1 MNKLV
6 ILTKNPQTY
15 FIKRL
20 INEVGSSR
28 IELFNPWYDLIV
40 PEAEKYLVRT
50 TGVYKSDLDLLM
62 LQSLPSEAVINPLDA
77 LKRFRSKSSQY
88 NWFDEESLPGLH
100 WLPLKGSDLI
110 TIEKFFRL
118 YPRVVVKPLLGQGG
132 WGVEVLTWASF
143 KGWWKKHQAK
153 KDEDY
158 LIQPLVEEAR
168 ELRHFFIKDE
178 FSLTLERKALSGIAA
193 NFQKQGTASVV
204 DLPEAIQADL
214 DRLISKSGALYGAI
228 DLFLDNGRVII
239 LELNTV
245 PGIEQLEQVSGINI
259 IKKFLSAKF
268 FCQFL

>member
-15 FIKRL
+15 FIKRF
-20 INEVGSSR
+20 IDEVGSSS
-28 IELFNPWYDLIV
+28 IELFNPWTDLTL
-40 PEAEKYLVRT
+40 PEAESYLVRT
-50 TGVYKSDLDLLM
+50 TGVYKSDLDLM
-62 LQSLPSEAVINPLDA
+62 MIQSLPQERVINPLKA
-77 LKRFRSKSSQY
+77 LKLFRSKSSQY
-88 NWFDEESLPGLH
+88 TWFDEESLPGLH
-100 WLPLKGSDLI
+100 WLLLKGSDLI

-143 KGWWKKHQAK
+143 KGWWKKRQSK

-158 LIQPLVEEAR
+158 LIQPLVEGAR

-178 FSLTLERKALSGIAA
+178 FGITLERRALSGIAA
-193 NFQKQGTASVV
+193 NFQKQGSAEVV
-204 DLPEAIQADL
+204 ELPKEIRDEIALFIE
-214 DRLISKSGALYGAI
+214 KSGALYGAI
-228 DLFLDNGRVII
+228 DLFIDGKRLII

-259 IKKFLSAKF
+259 IRKLVSAKF
-268 FCQFL
+268 FCQFS